1 MKFYIFL
8 YQNKIIFNNVQ
19 KRINKIFEGNKMN
32 NFISNKTLKQKNKFM
47 SERSPDQSIVASSNQ
62 NKECLAAPETC
73 HRRRRGI
80 QY

>member
-1 MKFYIFL
+1 M
-8 YQNKIIFNNVQ
+8 YQSQIISNDVK
-19 KRINKIFEGNKMN
+19 KRINQIFKGNKMN